1 METYS
6 LPALVPGSIM
16 GAFDLQERWSDG
28 ENRNKKMFFFCHNP
42 RNWVDKAWPRPA
54 LHVSCSKLELYN

>member
-1 METYS
+1 MLCMES

-28 ENRNKKMFFFCHNP
+28 ENRNKKFFLPHSLS
-42 RNWVDKAWPRPA
+42 A
-54 LHVSCSKLELYN
+54 CSRWKKLGSQGMV